1 MKKGTQKK
9 TRLCAL
15 LVVTLICATALAY
28 TVFANSKRAG
38 DEVTQHSFDELASE
52 TKRLALDMSS
62 TIRADHVILS
72 VMADLLA
79 DQDLSDHSN
88 PAVLEILRSL
98 YREGTTILLITHD
111 DGIAATARRV
121 VRLSDGKIIA
131 DHAQEV
137 DWE

>member
-38 DEVTQHSFDELASE
+38 ADVTQHSFDELASE

-88 PAVLEILRSL
+88 PAVRDL
-98 YREGTTILLITHD
+98 
-111 DGIAATARRV
+111 V
-121 VRLSDGKIIA
+121 
-131 DHAQEV
+131 
-137 DWE
+137 